1 MFSEETIE
9 NWRQERVKRTD
20 LGNFSDTKEHLLAT
34 LKVCQED
41 LKEEEFRF
49 SCLSN
54 SIKESRYNLKCL
66 KKRIEKIQKAI
77 EKLEQ

>member
-1 MFSEETIE
+1 MFSHETIE
-9 NWRQERVKRTD
+9 KWRQERVKRTD
-20 LGNFSDTKEHLLAT
+20 LGKFSDTKEDLLAT

-41 LKEEEFRF
+41 LEEEEFRL
-49 SCLSN
+49 SCKLS

-66 KKRIEKIQKAI
+66 KKRIEKVQKAI